1 MTGSGPEP
9 DSHRT
14 SDRGF
19 PFAAAAGVAGGAGS
33 GQRSSAGDAG
43 RAGSGLRSSAGTTL
57 DDYTD
62 RYAQRMRGMTASE
75 IRALFSVTS
84 RPEVVSLAGGAP
96 FVSALPLDAVGEML
110 GSLGGPAH
118 GATTLQYSG
127 GQGDLALRERICE
140 VMALS
145 GIDAA
150 TGASPDDVVV
160 TIGGQQALDLVS
172 RVFLDPGD
180 VVLAEGPSY
189 VGALGV
195 FQAAQADVVHV
206 PMDDDGI
213 IPEALAEA
221 LATVARA
228 GKRAKFLYTVPAY
241 HNPAGV
247 TLSEP
252 RREQILDIAER
263 AGLLVVEDDPYG
275 LLGFSGEPLPAL
287 RSRRRDGVLYV
298 STFSKTFAPGL
309 RVGWVLAPHA
319 VREKLVIASEA
330 QILCPSMFA
339 QSAIATYFA
348 SMPWREQI
356 KTFRET
362 YRERRDAL
370 LASLTDLM
378 PAGTRWTRPEGGFY
392 VWLTLP
398 EGLHS
403 KEMLPR
409 AIAARVAYVPG
420 TGFFA
425 DGSGGSHMR
434 LSYCFPTPER
444 IREGVRRLATVVE
457 EEMKMR
463 AVFGTAAPGAAPG
476 VSWTPAGTFGAAA
489 AHTPSPGQE

>member
-1 MTGSGPEP
+1 
-9 DSHRT
+9 
-14 SDRGF
+14 
-19 PFAAAAGVAGGAGS
+19 
-33 GQRSSAGDAG
+33 
-43 RAGSGLRSSAGTTL
+43 
-57 DDYTD
+57 
-62 RYAQRMRGMTASE
+62 
-75 IRALFSVTS
+75 
-84 RPEVVSLAGGAP
+84 
-96 FVSALPLDAVGEML
+96 
-110 GSLGGPAH
+110 
-118 GATTLQYSG
+118 
-127 GQGDLALRERICE
+127 
-140 VMALS
+140 
-145 GIDAA
+145 
-150 TGASPDDVVV
+150 
-160 TIGGQQALDLVS
+160 
-172 RVFLDPGD
+172 

-213 IPEALAEA
+213 IPEALTEA

-356 KTFRET
+356 KTFREI

-489 AHTPSPGQE
+489 ANTPSPGQE